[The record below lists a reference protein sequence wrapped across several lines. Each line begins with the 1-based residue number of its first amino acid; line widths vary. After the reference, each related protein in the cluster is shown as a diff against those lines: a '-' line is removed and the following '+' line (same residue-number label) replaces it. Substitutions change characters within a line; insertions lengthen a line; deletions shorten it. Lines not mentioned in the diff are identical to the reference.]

1 MAVMLNAFKPSG
13 GRHRFWL
20 ALLVCII
27 LFLIGL
33 VFVSIGRRTLTA
45 GAQAAQSDA
54 AAAAGWREAT
64 NPAAHG
70 SGRDPP
76 PASSSRPRAAP

>member
-45 GAQAAQSDA
+45 GAHAAQSDA
-54 AAAAGWREAT
+54 AAFAGWREAT
-64 NPAAHG
+64 NPAAQG
-70 SGRDPP
+70 QGLDPP
-76 PASSSRPRAAP
+76 LDSPGRPRAAP